1 MSEESEHVP
10 AGWYPDP
17 DEFEVER
24 YWNGQAWTERVRA
37 MQSVAARGDILRDS
51 PGIKADVQIVGRAA
65 GCDYHFTDP
74 TVSSY
79 HANLVGTSEG
89 FVVIDLGSSNGTFV
103 NSVRVRESLLAD
115 GDEVHFGLY
124 RTTFRGGRLVIEGD
138 MRNVSDA

>member
-1 MSEESEHVP
+1 MSEEREHAP
-10 AGWYPDP
+10 AGWYLDP

-24 YWNGQAWTERVRA
+24 YWTGQAWTEQVRA
-37 MQSVAARGDILRDS
+37 VQSVAARGDLLRD
-51 PGIKADVQIVGRAA
+51 GRGNATNVQIVGRAA
-65 GCDYHFTDP
+65 GCDYHFTDA

-103 NSVRVRESLLAD
+103 NGFRVQESLLAD

-124 RTTFRGGRLVIEGD
+124 RTTFRGGRLVITGD
-138 MRNVSDA
+138 VRNVSDA

>member
-24 YWNGQAWTERVRA
+24 YWNGQTWTERVRA
-37 MQSVAARGDILRDS
+37 VQSVAARGDFLHDGR
-51 PGIKADVQIVGRAA
+51 GNNAKVQIVGRAA

-103 NSVRVRESLLAD
+103 NGSRVQESILAD
-115 GDEVHFGLY
+115 GDEVHFGLC
-124 RTTFRGGRLVIEGD
+124 RTIFRDGRFV
-138 MRNVSDA
+138 AQC